1 MLDMSVALF
10 MALVCV
16 LVHFEAVLLIEKILL
31 RIPSARFGLLVSWTG
46 FLLAHVIEIWLY
58 ALAYVACGWLGI
70 GELHGATTLLEYAY
84 YSAVVYTTLGFG
96 DIVPGVGIQILTG
109 SQALVGLS
117 LIAWSATHTYARVT
131 SYQAG
136 R

>member
-1 MLDMSVALF
+1 MLDMAMALF

-16 LVHFEAVLLIEKILL
+16 LVHFEAVLLIEKTLL
-31 RIPSARFGLLVSWTG
+31 RIASPRLGLLVSWTG
-46 FLLAHVIEIWLY
+46 FLFAHVIEIWLY
-58 ALAYVACGWLGI
+58 ALAYLICGRLGI
-70 GELHGATTLLEYAY
+70 GELHGAYNLLDYAY
-84 YSAVVYTTLGFG
+84 YSSVVYTTLGFG
-96 DIVPGVGIQILTG
+96 DIVPGPGVQILTG

-131 SYQAG
+131 SYQSG